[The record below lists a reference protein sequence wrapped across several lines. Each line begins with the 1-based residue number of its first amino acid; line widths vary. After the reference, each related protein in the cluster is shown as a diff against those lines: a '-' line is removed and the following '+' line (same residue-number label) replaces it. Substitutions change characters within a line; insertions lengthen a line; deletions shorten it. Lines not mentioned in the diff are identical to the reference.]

1 MKNNSFFSEPVEKY
15 SPVVLG
21 DIVNIID
28 SDNVVA
34 TVLYQYKPVSV
45 AEVIARHID
54 KSVQYLLRMR
64 ELSMLPDSAK
74 LASYP
79 AITNYMVGVL
89 DVLMFLG
96 FIEDFDASK
105 IMKYLN
111 TDFLKYLTEGK
122 YYSISPE

>member
-1 MKNNSFFSEPVEKY
+1 MKNNSFFSESAEKY

-45 AEVIARHID
+45 AEIIARHID
-54 KSVQYLLRMR
+54 KSVQSLLRMR

-89 DVLMFLG
+89 DVLIFLG
-96 FIEDFDASK
+96 FIEDFEAAK

-111 TDFLKYLTEGK
+111 TEFLQYLTEGK
-122 YYSISPE
+122 YYSASPE

>member
-1 MKNNSFFSEPVEKY
+1 MKKSFFSEPTEKY
-15 SPVVLG
+15 CPLVLG
-21 DIVNIID
+21 DIVNLID
-28 SDNVVA
+28 TDNVVA
-34 TVLYQYKPVSV
+34 TVVYRYNPVSV
-45 AEVIARHID
+45 SEVIARHID
-54 KSVQYLLRMR
+54 KSVQSLLHMR

-111 TDFLKYLTEGK
+111 SDFLQYLTEGK
-122 YYSISPE
+122 YYSVSPE